1 LCRQREFRCRDT
13 SSLSKRSTAEIND
26 QKGTLLKNDA
36 DAVALAEG
44 IIQKIK
50 REKIKTKDDLG
61 TILGLAITVTRE
73 GYGAILTIP
82 FFPGS
87 A

>member
-1 LCRQREFRCRDT
+1 MIKIEK
-13 SSLSKRSTAEIND
+13 S
-26 QKGTLLKNDA
+26 
-36 DAVALAEG
+36 AVGLAEG

-61 TILGLAITVTRE
+61 TILGLRHAGRIRRCCDS
-73 GYGAILTIP
+73 AFL
-82 FFPGS
+82 GS

>member
-1 LCRQREFRCRDT
+1 M
-13 SSLSKRSTAEIND
+13 SRSTPSQRYVPRCGNPLTRGGLVP
-26 QKGTLLKNDA
+26 QKGTLLINDA
-36 DAVALAEG
+36 QAVALAEG
-44 IIQKIK
+44 IIRKIK

-61 TILGLAITVTRE
+61 TILGSAIIVMRK
-73 GYGAILTIP
+73 GYGAVLTIP

>member
-1 LCRQREFRCRDT
+1 MPRYFFIVQTLDG
-13 SSLSKRSTAEIND
+13 KIND

-36 DAVALAEG
+36 EAVALAEG
-44 IIQKIK
+44 IIKKIK

-61 TILGLAITVTRE
+61 KILGSAIVVMRK
-73 GYGAILTIP
+73 GYGAVLTIP

>member
-1 LCRQREFRCRDT
+1 MIKIEK
-13 SSLSKRSTAEIND
+13 S
-26 QKGTLLKNDA
+26 
-36 DAVALAEG
+36 AVGLAEG

-73 GYGAILTIP
+73 GYGAVVTPLFWVAPKGFLGARTT
-82 FFPGS
+82 
-87 A
+87 